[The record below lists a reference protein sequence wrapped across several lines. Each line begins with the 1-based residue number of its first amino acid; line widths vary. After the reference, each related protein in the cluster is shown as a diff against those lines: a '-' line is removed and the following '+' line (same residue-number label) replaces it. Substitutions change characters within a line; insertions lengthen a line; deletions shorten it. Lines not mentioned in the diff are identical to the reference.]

1 MEKMLQNKALKDKKD
16 KEMLARSSKEMKEK
30 LN

>member
-1 MEKMLQNKALKDKKD
+1 MEKMHQNKALKDKKD
-16 KEMLARSSKEMKEK
+16 KEILAKYSKEMKEK

>member
-1 MEKMLQNKALKDKKD
+1 MEKMLQNKVLKDKKD
-16 KEMLARSSKEMKEK
+16 KEILAKYSKEMKEK

>member
-1 MEKMLQNKALKDKKD
+1 MEKMHQNKVLKDKKD
-16 KEMLARSSKEMKEK
+16 KEILAKYSKEMKEK